1 MPRVIREKDLKYKGN
16 FYLATAFEAE
26 SIEFDT
32 TAHKF
37 EKEVD
42 SVQRDIAKV
51 EDQLDIAISSTKVNY
66 VFIFDQKPNQIRKL
80 AKNSKS
86 PTRRPLMPSCKL
98 VHSNVASPC
107 WRRRLPVPK

>member
-1 MPRVIREKDLKYKGN
+1 MYRT

-66 VFIFDQKPNQIRKL
+66 IFRNPIKNLIKL
-80 AKNSKS
+80 GNWWKTRSRRQGGDWCRVTSWRTQTPSRLVGGGDCPCQSKS
-86 PTRRPLMPSCKL
+86 LKL
-98 VHSNVASPC
+98 I
-107 WRRRLPVPK
+107 

>member
-1 MPRVIREKDLKYKGN
+1 MDTMVKEKDAAIAKGN
-16 FYLATAFEAE
+16 FEKKIRNVQKFFHLATAFEAE

-66 VFIFDQKPNQIRKL
+66 IFISDQNITNLGNWRK
-80 AKNSKS
+80 
-86 PTRRPLMPSCKL
+86 TRS
-98 VHSNVASPC
+98 
-107 WRRRLPVPK
+107 RRQGGH

>member
-1 MPRVIREKDLKYKGN
+1 MESIKHKMDTMVKEKDAAIAKGNLEKDLKCIEI

-51 EDQLDIAISSTKVNY
+51 EDQLDIAISSTKVN
-66 VFIFDQKPNQIRKL
+66 
-80 AKNSKS
+80 
-86 PTRRPLMPSCKL
+86 
-98 VHSNVASPC
+98 
-107 WRRRLPVPK
+107 

>member
-1 MPRVIREKDLKYKGN
+1 MYRT

-66 VFIFDQKPNQIRKL
+66 IFRNSIKNLIKL
-80 AKNSKS
+80 GN
-86 PTRRPLMPSCKL
+86 
-98 VHSNVASPC
+98 
-107 WRRRLPVPK
+107 W